1 MKKSITVAVIAVL
14 AATLSACS
22 SETSPT
28 EENCKIGHINDVAMN
43 HGL

>member
-28 EENCKIGHINDVAMN
+28 EE
-43 HGL
+43 